1 MSCSD
6 KMSSRKRDPKSKII
20 WTSSLSRTP
29 SLGGSPGGRLGGP
42 GGSNGA
48 KVGGREAGAPKLP
61 LAEAMSVQ
69 QVGRSQLVEKKK
81 GVSNIMVQEI
91 FVETNGFVLIIFGLV
106 RYFSIVFNL
115 SNI

>member
-1 MSCSD
+1 MSCSN

-48 KVGGREAGAPKLP
+48 RVGGREAGAPKLP

-69 QVGRSQLVEKKK
+69 QVGWSHLVEKIE
-81 GVSNIMVQEI
+81 GVSNVVVQEI
-91 FVETNGFVLIIFGLV
+91 LDETIGFVTIVLGLV
-106 RYFSIVFNL
+106 K
-115 SNI
+115 